1 MTRPR
6 AEIAASRARR
16 RASQARRTAILAD
29 YARGEKVDYIA
40 ALHNVTPTLVS
51 HYAGAAGI
59 SRRGRKAQA

>member
-6 AEIAASRARR
+6 AEIFASRARR
-16 RASQARRTAILAD
+16 LAA
-29 YARGEKVDYIA
+29 YERGEKVDYIA

-51 HYAGAAGI
+51 HYASVAGI